1 MEWLLWLLK
10 TFMAKIQTSDL
21 WNELWYVILQSLKNL
36 LIIIII
42 LLPLIY
48 VMTIPIQTHIQL
60 DLVVNRVNFRVAQ
73 QPMELGNIKFH
84 SVTVK
89 DFEQITF
96 APLNAATPVSIRSK
110 AAELLPSV
118 LLETMNPTP
127 TEFGIL
133 QNFRVESAA
142 KVTLSTETLQ
152 TEHETLVIAIEEAKN
167 NPSVRLLHPTAF
179 RLIPDQCEEVQGFDI
194 SNIIGLSRRNPYLTV
209 TGRDQSLKIIFTTP
223 VQKSFPIFQNTISTQ
238 ELEFIWEDI
247 EQGQRVADTT
257 LLAEGKMSYPEYP
270 KIEPVVVKESSFVLL
285 DKTDEFLVERME
297 FDAEQRGFKIRLS
310 GLAKQAV
317 VTYPKGFPAQRKDH
331 RLTIAETLG
340 QGSKFVGILLN
351 LLIYLIPIVI
361 GLVAINKVEVLPRQ
375 KREIRDSVRSGNKH
389 EEGRHE

>member
-1 MEWLLWLLK
+1 MQWLLWLLK
-10 TFMAKIQTSDL
+10 TFMARIQISEL

-42 LLPLIY
+42 LLPPIY

-96 APLNAATPVSIRSK
+96 APLNAATPMSIRSK

-118 LLETMNPTP
+118 LLETLNPTP

-133 QNFRVESAA
+133 QNLRVESAA

-194 SNIIGLSRRNPYLTV
+194 SNITGLSRRNPYLTV
-209 TGRDQSLKIIFTTP
+209 TGRDQALKIIFTTP
-223 VQKSFPIFQNTISTQ
+223 VQKSFPLFQKMVSTQ
-238 ELEFIWEDI
+238 EIEFIWEDI
-247 EQGQRVADTT
+247 EQGQRVAETT
-257 LLAEGKMSYPEYP
+257 LLAEGKISYPEYP
-270 KIEPVVVKESSFVLL
+270 KIEPIVVKESNFVLL
-285 DKTDEFLVERME
+285 DKTDEFLVERMD
-297 FDAEQRGFKIRLS
+297 FDSEQRGFKIRLS
-310 GLAKQAV
+310 GLAKNSV

-331 RLTIAETLG
+331 RLTVAETLG
-340 QGSKFVGILLN
+340 QGSKFVEILLN

-361 GLVAINKVEVLPRQ
+361 GLVAIGKVKV
-375 KREIRDSVRSGNKH
+375 I
-389 EEGRHE
+389 

>member
-1 MEWLLWLLK
+1 LK
-10 TFMAKIQTSDL
+10 IFMSLMTRIQTSEL
-21 WNELWYVILQSLKNL
+21 WNDLWYVIQQSFKNL
-36 LIIIII
+36 LIIIMI
-42 LLPLIY
+42 LLPPIWF
-48 VMTIPIQTHIQL
+48 MTTPISTHIQL

-84 SVTVK
+84 SVTLK
-89 DFEQITF
+89 DFQQITF
-96 APLNAATPVSIRSK
+96 EPVNASTPVSVRSQ

-118 LLETMNPTP
+118 TLETTHPSP

-133 QNFRVESAA
+133 QNLRVEPAA
-142 KVTLSTETLQ
+142 KVTLSTATSQ

-167 NPSVRLLHPTAF
+167 NPVARLLHRTAF
-179 RLIPDQCEEVQGFDI
+179 QLIPDHCEEVQGVDI
-194 SNIIGLSRRNPYLTV
+194 PAIAGLSRRNPFLTV
-209 TGRDQSLKIIFTTP
+209 TGSDHALKIIFTTP
-223 VQKSFPIFQNTISTQ
+223 VQKSFPIFQKMISTQ

-270 KIEPVVVKESSFVLL
+270 KIEPIVVKESNFVLL
-285 DKTDEFLVERME
+285 DKTDEFLVERMD
-297 FDAEQRGFKIRLS
+297 FDSEQHGFKIRLS
-310 GLAKQAV
+310 GLAKNSV

-340 QGSKFVGILLN
+340 QGSQFVGVLLN

-375 KREIRDSVRSGNKH
+375 KREIRDSVRSSNKH
-389 EEGRHE
+389 EEGKHE

>member
-1 MEWLLWLLK
+1 MQWLLWLLK
-10 TFMAKIQTSDL
+10 TFMTRIQIREL
-21 WNELWYVILQSLKNL
+21 WNELWYVVQQSFKNL
-36 LIIIII
+36 SIIIII
-42 LLPLIY
+42 LLLPICF
-48 VMTIPIQTHIQL
+48 MTMPIQTHIQL

-84 SVTVK
+84 SVTLK
-89 DFEQITF
+89 DFQQITF
-96 APLNAATPVSIRSK
+96 EPVNTSTPVSVRSQ

-118 LLETMNPTP
+118 LLETTHPSP

-133 QNFRVESAA
+133 QNLRVEPAA

-209 TGRDQSLKIIFTTP
+209 TGRDQSLKVIFTTP
-223 VQKSFPIFQNTISTQ
+223 FQKSFPLFQKMVSTQ
-238 ELEFIWEDI
+238 EIEFIWEDI

-270 KIEPVVVKESSFVLL
+270 KIEPIVVKESNFVLL
-285 DKTDEFLVERME
+285 DKTDEFLVEQMD
-297 FDAEQRGFKIRLS
+297 FDSEQHGFKIRLS
-310 GLAKQAV
+310 GLAKNSV

-331 RLTIAETLG
+331 RLTVAETLG
-340 QGSKFVGILLN
+340 QGSKFEGILLN

-361 GLVAINKVEVLPRQ
+361 GLVAIGKVKVVPRQ
-375 KREIRDSVRSGNKH
+375 KHEIR
-389 EEGRHE
+389 